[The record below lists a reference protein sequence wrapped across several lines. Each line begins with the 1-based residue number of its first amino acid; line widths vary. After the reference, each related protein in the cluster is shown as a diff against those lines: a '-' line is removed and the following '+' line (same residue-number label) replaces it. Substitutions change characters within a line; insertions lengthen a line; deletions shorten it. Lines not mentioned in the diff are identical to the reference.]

1 MGSLQ
6 AVRGLSCA
14 AREAE
19 LMPVAVAAVGVR
31 RSTSR
36 TRYMRLDDLGCGV
49 QGVSFKKEKAPGSAL
64 FNSPH
69 CIPFHGVARYDR
81 REVTLAQQW

>member
-1 MGSLQ
+1 
-6 AVRGLSCA
+6 
-14 AREAE
+14 
-19 LMPVAVAAVGVR
+19 
-31 RSTSR
+31 
-36 TRYMRLDDLGCGV
+36 MRLDDLGCGV